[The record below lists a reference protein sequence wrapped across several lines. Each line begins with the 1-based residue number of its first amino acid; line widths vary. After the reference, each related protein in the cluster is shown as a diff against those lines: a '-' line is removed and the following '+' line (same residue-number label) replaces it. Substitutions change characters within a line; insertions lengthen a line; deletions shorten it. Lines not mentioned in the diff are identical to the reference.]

1 MFKCPDCLYLTDRR
15 YNLNGHIKR
24 KHQTRQKQAKIS
36 SVENIEDI
44 VENVEDIVENVDE
57 IFNKNNTNAEN
68 VDEIAP
74 KISENPEN
82 FPEKNGKIAKN
93 PPLECQNCKKQ
104 YKTKRYYDNHIKT
117 CQVFIDNKYQCP
129 YCKKQLSSTS
139 SKSHHLKICPTKES
153 QLIIQNHQSSIT
165 PSITTTTTTTTTTT
179 NSNNKQTIIN
189 NYTINNIKRST
200 RKSRIDYESSDDEDY
215 DIDKINDFGKENT
228 DYISQETLDILT
240 DHIDIQQLIKLK
252 HFNPEH
258 PENHNIRHNTTS
270 AKSVKVLKD
279 NQWQVHPKND
289 IFNQIFK
296 KSKNQLFNISLDH
309 RLTNRHNLTDQEIEE
324 LSERWLNY
332 DKYSLKK
339 AMDFIT
345 IQFEELIK
353 QKNKSKQLVT
363 SQQTNHV

>member
-15 YNLNGHIKR
+15 YNLNLHIKR
-24 KHQTRQKQAKIS
+24 KHQTCQNELKSSPVENIDI
-36 SVENIEDI
+36 SVENIDI
-44 VENVEDIVENVDE
+44 SVENIDINV
-57 IFNKNNTNAEN
+57 NKNNTN
-68 VDEIAP
+68 VVFIDKIAP
-74 KISENPEN
+74 KISENPKN
-82 FPEKNGKIAKN
+82 FPGKIAKN

-104 YKTKRYYDNHIKT
+104 YKNKRYYDNHIKT
-117 CQVFIDNKYQCP
+117 CQVFINDKHQCP
-129 YCKKQLSSTS
+129 HCKKQLSSAS
-139 SKSHHLKICPTKES
+139 SKSRHSKTCPTKQS

-165 PSITTTTTTTTTTT
+165 PSTTTTTTTTTT
-179 NSNNKQTIIN
+179 NSNNKQTIINNN

-215 DIDKINDFGKENT
+215 DIAKINDFGKENT

-279 NQWQVHPKND
+279 NEWQVHPKND

-332 DKYSLKK
+332 DKYNLKK